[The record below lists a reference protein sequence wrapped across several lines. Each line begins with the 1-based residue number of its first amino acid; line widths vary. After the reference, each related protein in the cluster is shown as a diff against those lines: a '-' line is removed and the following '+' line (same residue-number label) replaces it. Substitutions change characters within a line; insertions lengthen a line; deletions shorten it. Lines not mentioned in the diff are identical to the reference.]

1 MKRTKR
7 MMLATLAATLLVTM
21 TMMTQAFAATTTST
35 CGAAKTTNSTNSA
48 TLSDLTSKLE
58 TLKSIG
64 STTCATNGINVNEQ
78 LNALIQKL
86 SAACKANVSTAK
98 PTTTATAAPSA
109 TVKPTATATAK
120 PTATA
125 TAKPTATATA
135 KPTATATAKPTATAT
150 SNTSSGSMSAQEQK
164 MINLVNQARADAGLS
179 ALTYDSTLR
188 TPAIK
193 HSQDMSTNNF
203 FSHTSPTYGSFS
215 TRLKAS
221 GVKYTSAGENLAM
234 YGSVEAAHEGL
245 MNSSGHRAN
254 ILNANYT
261 RVGIGI
267 VYNQSRGVYYITQW
281 FAK

>member
-109 TVKPTATATAK
+109 TVK